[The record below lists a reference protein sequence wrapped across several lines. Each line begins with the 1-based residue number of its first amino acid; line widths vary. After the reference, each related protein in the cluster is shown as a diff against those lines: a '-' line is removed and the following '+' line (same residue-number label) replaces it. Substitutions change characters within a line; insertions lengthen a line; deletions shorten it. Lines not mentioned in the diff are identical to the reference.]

1 MCADLKIRF
10 CCRVLQ
16 GNFFFNRADI
26 LPLIVKFCH
35 KTLKVVKNS
44 HAAAEAALLRV
55 HDHILAPPPPVING
69 EGLASWFS

>member
-1 MCADLKIRF
+1 MLTLKYVSAVEF
-10 CCRVLQ
+10 YKET
-16 GNFFFNRADI
+16 FFFNRADI

-55 HDHILAPPPPVING
+55 HDHILAPPPVTNG
-69 EGLASWFS
+69 DGLASWFS

>member
-1 MCADLKIRF
+1 MEFYKET
-10 CCRVLQ
+10 
-16 GNFFFNRADI
+16 FFNRADI

-55 HDHILAPPPPVING
+55 HDHILAPP
-69 EGLASWFS
+69 AYMSARH

>member
-1 MCADLKIRF
+1 MLTLKYVSAVELRKLF
-10 CCRVLQ
+10 L
-16 GNFFFNRADI
+16 RADI

-55 HDHILAPPPPVING
+55 HDHILAPP
-69 EGLASWFS
+69 AYMSARH